1 MLYFLQNLLELIKV
15 YLFFRR
21 GMHFKVIKR
30 KYVYLLDLL
39 ALTLFTGFMVWGQQ
53 HVNPIVPYFLF
64 VVVTSLITYE
74 GNRIK
79 LIGIS
84 LWLGFVL
91 GLIDGI
97 SAALVAITTRFFNVN
112 NEQFCDMFGSIVT
125 VLFMGICM
133 EILNRKSKRAL
144 EDVSIGYFIFLG
156 IITFFNQISISIM
169 WDLFEEREKGYYLI
183 ALFLSLGVFTQI
195 VMFLL
200 LAASQQLNKEKIRMN
215 ERFLKAQQE
224 HYQYLEKKERET
236 KKFRHDIRG
245 HMYTIRELSE
255 ENPAILKY
263 IERVFGK
270 IDDAETSYSIGN
282 GIADAILNQ
291 AAVMCKE
298 RDVTFKVSGQLPSD
312 CSVEPYDLCV
322 IFSNLLQ
329 NAIEAAEQCEKGSRR
344 VNLQVRYDKDL
355 IMIRGENT
363 MNGTLKF
370 YHKELMTTKK
380 IKEGHGYGMR
390 NIVESVDNY
399 AGKTEYHAED
409 GTFQIQIILKM
420 K

>member
-1 MLYFLQNLLELIKV
+1 MLCFLQNLLELIKV
-15 YLFFRR
+15 YLFFCR
-21 GMHFKVIKR
+21 GMHFKVTKR
-30 KYVYLLDLL
+30 KYVYLLDSLV
-39 ALTLFTGFMVWGQQ
+39 LTVFTGFMVWGQQ
-53 HVNPIVPYFLF
+53 LVNPIIPYFLF
-64 VVVTSLITYE
+64 VVFTSLITYE

-84 LWLGFVL
+84 LWLGFIL
-91 GLIDGI
+91 GLVDGI
-97 SAALVAITTRFFNVN
+97 SAALVAITTRFLGVK
-112 NEQFCDMFGSIVT
+112 NEWLCDLCGSIVT
-125 VLFMGICM
+125 VLFMWICM
-133 EILNRKSKRAL
+133 EILNQKSKRAL

-183 ALFLSLGVFTQI
+183 ALFLSLGVFAQI

-200 LAASQQLNKEKIRMN
+200 LAASQQLNKEKIQMN
-215 ERFLKAQQE
+215 KRFLRAQQE

-236 KKFRHDIRG
+236 KKFRHDIRS
-245 HMYTIRELSE
+245 HMYTIRELAE

-270 IDDAETSYSIGN
+270 IDDAENSCSIGN

-291 AAVMCKE
+291 SAVMCKE
-298 RDVTFKVSGQLPSD
+298 RDITFDVSGQLPSD

-329 NAIEAAEQCEKGSRR
+329 NAIEAAEQCEKGGRR
-344 VNLQVRYDKDL
+344 VDLQVRYDKDL
-355 IMIRGENT
+355 IMIREENT
-363 MNGTLKF
+363 MNGTLEF
-370 YHKELMTTKK
+370 YHEELMTTKK
-380 IKEGHGYGMR
+380 MKEGHGYGMQ
-390 NIVESVDNY
+390 NIVESVANY
-399 AGKTEYHAED
+399 AGKAEYHAKD
-409 GTFQIQIILKM
+409 GIFQIHIILKI